1 MLLADD
7 TKVTNSELFGQMTAH
22 AASGP
27 SSSASSPI
35 SVLAPFSWRPA
46 VDEKTLH
53 IGLPQKYDFGFVTVA
68 AKEV

>member
-1 MLLADD
+1 
-7 TKVTNSELFGQMTAH
+7 MTAH

-27 SSSASSPI
+27 SSSASSPV

-53 IGLPQKYDFGFVTVA
+53 IGLPQKYDFDFVTIA
-68 AKEV
+68 AKEL